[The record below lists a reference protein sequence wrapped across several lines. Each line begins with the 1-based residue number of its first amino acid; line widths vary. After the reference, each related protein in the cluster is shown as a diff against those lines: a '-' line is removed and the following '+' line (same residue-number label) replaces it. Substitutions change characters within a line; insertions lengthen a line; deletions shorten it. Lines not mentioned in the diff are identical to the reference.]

1 MRITAPGTAD
11 PPRLAVGSP
20 VSHAGPEHLVSVVH
34 GQKGKS
40 PGDHRAAYSNRRAPK
55 PGAFP
60 ESTDPE
66 PRYKPEALPNP
77 AGTGGPS

>member
-1 MRITAPGTAD
+1 MPGTAD
-11 PPRLAVGSP
+11 PPWLTIDDS
-20 VSHAGPEHLVSVVH
+20 VSHAGPERVVSIVH

-40 PGDHRAAYSNRRAPK
+40 PGDHRAACSNRRAPK
-55 PGAFP
+55 PWAFP
-60 ESTDPE
+60 ESTDSE